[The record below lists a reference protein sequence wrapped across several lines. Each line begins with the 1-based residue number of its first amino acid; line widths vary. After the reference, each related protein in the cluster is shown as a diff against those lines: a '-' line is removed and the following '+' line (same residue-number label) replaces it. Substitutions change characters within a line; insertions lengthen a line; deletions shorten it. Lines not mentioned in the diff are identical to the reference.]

1 MAKMDRE
8 TEKRVW
14 ERVKGCAEPGIGL
27 RGLELRCRESAA
39 AFRQLAQGS
48 RGELRERLLA
58 LHRQEHCSALTIRGM
73 RILDGEEPEAL
84 RGYASPD
91 VPRAQ
96 LLAQAFRRSCQAQR
110 DYAVRCAEGDYAPVF
125 RRLAEQEAGTMA
137 VILEMIARATVSSQ

>member
-14 ERVKGCAEPGIGL
+14 ERVKGCAEPGTGL
-27 RGLELRCRESAA
+27 RGMELRCRESAA
-39 AFRQLAQGS
+39 AVRPLAQGC
-48 RGELRERLLA
+48 RNDLRERLLA

-73 RILDGEEPEAL
+73 RILDGEEPEEL

-91 VPRAQ
+91 IPRAQ

-110 DYAVRCAEGDYAPVF
+110 DYAARCAEGDYAPVF
-125 RRLAEQEAGTMA
+125 QRLAEQEAGTMA
-137 VILEMIARATVSSQ
+137 LILELIAREKI

>member
-39 AFRQLAQGS
+39 VFRLLAQGC
-48 RGELRERLLA
+48 RNDLRDRLLA
-58 LHRQEHCSALTIRGM
+58 LHRQEHCNAMTIRGM
-73 RILDGEEPEAL
+73 RILDGEEPEEL
-84 RGYASPD
+84 KGYASPD
-91 VPRAQ
+91 IPRAQ

-110 DYAVRCAEGDYAPVF
+110 DYAARCAEGDYAPVF

-137 VILEMIARATVSSQ
+137 LILEMIAREKGSCQ

>member
-8 TEKRVW
+8 MEKRVW

-39 AFRQLAQGS
+39 AFRLLAQGCRS
-48 RGELRERLLA
+48 DLRERLLA
-58 LHRQEHCSALTIRGM
+58 LHRQEHCNALTIRGM
-73 RILDGEEPEAL
+73 RILDGEEPEQL
-84 RGYASPD
+84 KGYASQD

-96 LLAQAFRRSCQAQR
+96 ALAQAFRRSCQAQR
-110 DYAVRCAEGDYAPVF
+110 DYAARCAEGDYAPVF

-137 VILEMIARATVSSQ
+137 LILEMIAREKN